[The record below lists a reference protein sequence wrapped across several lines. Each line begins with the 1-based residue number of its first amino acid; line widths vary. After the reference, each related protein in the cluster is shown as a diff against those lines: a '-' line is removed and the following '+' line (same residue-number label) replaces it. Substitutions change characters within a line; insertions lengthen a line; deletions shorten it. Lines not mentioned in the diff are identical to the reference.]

1 MTSIPQPAFSSP
13 ELQKVFDE
21 VRPALEGADEARNR
35 VSEDI
40 KALEAYLQKLDLKTE
55 FWFGLRKAF
64 VADEGDQEIA
74 ASLEYGGSA
83 SGTVQEEFI
92 AWAPDRNHKRRLLYE
107 RREWQGSID
116 IDVPGGPLFWDA
128 ATESREQ
135 SLPLIETKFDIRKR
149 MHAQLAT
156 FLEALGREVN
166 VSPSPF
172 SGKFDLDDDIPF

>member
-64 VADEGDQEIA
+64 VADEGDQD
-74 ASLEYGGSA
+74 LLSA
-83 SGTVQEEFI
+83 
-92 AWAPDRNHKRRLLYE
+92 
-107 RREWQGSID
+107 
-116 IDVPGGPLFWDA
+116 
-128 ATESREQ
+128 
-135 SLPLIETKFDIRKR
+135 
-149 MHAQLAT
+149 
-156 FLEALGREVN
+156 GR
-166 VSPSPF
+166 
-172 SGKFDLDDDIPF
+172 